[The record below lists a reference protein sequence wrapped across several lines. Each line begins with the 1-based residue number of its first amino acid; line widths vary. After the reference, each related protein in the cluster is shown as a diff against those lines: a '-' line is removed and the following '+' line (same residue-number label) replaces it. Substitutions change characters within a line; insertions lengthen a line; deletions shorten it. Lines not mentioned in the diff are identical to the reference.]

1 MLTTTSPEGAPA
13 AQPPPQQQLGLQQSG
28 PARVGGNGGVRKAA
42 TKPAIRKG
50 PVWGSVK
57 ILNDHDTSPQ
67 VECNFCGVK
76 FCGGATRIKEHL
88 CDKCTDDSPEFLA
101 LKESLL
107 GVKGEKGKTLAAK
120 RAHDEVADS
129 VAAGEAK
136 AKAKL
141 GQKSIQ
147 SSMYSG
153 NAGKSEACDK
163 AIGEFFYG
171 LNLGASKVSHPL
183 FKDLVEALKTAPASY
198 QPPTRQRMLGDL
210 LEKTTDT
217 LKAEERPV
225 RGDVLKYG
233 GSIISDG
240 WDDVNSSHLINVLI
254 GSATTTFFEGTYQ
267 LTSADSERTPRQ
279 SRHPRCCPSPPL
291 PP

>member
-107 GVKGEKGKTLAAK
+107 GAKGEKGKTLAAK

-153 NAGKSEACDK
+153 KSEACDK

-171 LNLGASKVSHPL
+171 LNVGASKVSHPL

-198 QPPTRQRMLGDL
+198 QPPTRACGCLGTSSRRPPTRSRPRSGRSAAMCSSTAEASYLMDG
-210 LEKTTDT
+210 TT
-217 LKAEERPV
+217 
-225 RGDVLKYG
+225 
-233 GSIISDG
+233 
-240 WDDVNSSHLINVLI
+240 
-254 GSATTTFFEGTYQ
+254 
-267 LTSADSERTPRQ
+267 
-279 SRHPRCCPSPPL
+279 
-291 PP
+291 

>member
-13 AQPPPQQQLGLQQSG
+13 AQPPQQQQLGLQQPG
-28 PARVGGNGGVRKAA
+28 PARVGGSGCVRKAA
-42 TKPAIRKG
+42 TKPAARKG
-50 PVWGSVK
+50 AVWGSVK
-57 ILNDHDTSPQ
+57 ILKEHDTSPQ

-107 GVKGEKGKTLAAK
+107 GAKGEKGKTLAVK
-120 RAHDEVADS
+120 RTHEEVAES

-141 GQKSIQ
+141 GQQSIQ
-147 SSMYSG
+147 SSMY
-153 NAGKSEACDK
+153 AGKAEACDK

-171 LNLGASKVSHPL
+171 LNVGASKGSHPL

-198 QPPTRQRMLGDL
+198 QLPTRQRMLGDL

-225 RGDVLKYG
+225 RGEVLKFG

-267 LTSADSERTPRQ
+267 LTSADSENAEAIPPPPVLPQ
-279 SRHPRCCPSPPL
+279 SPL
-291 PP
+291 PPPR